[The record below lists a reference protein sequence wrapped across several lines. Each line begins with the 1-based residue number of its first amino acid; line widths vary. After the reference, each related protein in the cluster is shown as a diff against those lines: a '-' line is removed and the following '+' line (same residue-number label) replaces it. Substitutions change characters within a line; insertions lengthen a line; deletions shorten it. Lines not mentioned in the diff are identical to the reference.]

1 MIENTDIASYADDNT
16 PYVSA
21 GNVDGVNKSLK
32 EASEILVIW
41 VKDNLLKINA
51 AKPQF
56 LVSTNN
62 TVKIKVGDFDIT
74 NSKSEELLGVK
85 FGH

>member
-32 EASEILVIW
+32 EAS
-41 VKDNLLKINA
+41 
-51 AKPQF
+51 
-56 LVSTNN
+56 VSYM
-62 TVKIKVGDFDIT
+62 VQG
-74 NSKSEELLGVK
+74 
-85 FGH
+85 